1 MTTNNKIKLK
11 YIPMYIM
18 PRTKKFMVS
27 LLLCLSNSQSTFISK
42 SLCNMQFVMHIFTIL
57 MHINKTVGKSEANRK
72 LKTEK
77 IS

>member
-1 MTTNNKIKLK
+1 
-11 YIPMYIM
+11 MYIM
-18 PRTKKFMVS
+18 PRTKKFMVG

-57 MHINKTVGKSEANRK
+57 MHINKTVVGKSEANRK
-72 LKTEK
+72 LKKEK